1 VRHEGNATTCVLTGV
16 GTVCV
21 SPFVGGFLRSG
32 DEIEFSSE
40 LAVPVAKE
48 VRIRRADGH
57 RLSDLYSAPIAYVS
71 QPRQDKR
78 QELFLRAE
86 VADGALSIRS
96 IHLPAAAVRDYF
108 YKGDR
113 HQPWDSS
120 PTLYELLQVPASAS
134 PGDLRLAYKLRRLE
148 LQSSYV
154 HPSKL
159 RDTERA
165 FNILMQP
172 NLRACYDTLLRDS
185 EAPVLFPYSGFGALL
200 TEGEMS
206 RDRTTFFA
214 RRILSFLPD
223 RRQRR
228 FRARLRQVD
237 FLHEHAVYRDS
248 RRKLEIV
255 LDPVVLPLTWDATW
269 NRWKHLLPTKVGVE
283 GVFIATGKYRLRCGE
298 WELLTWS
305 SALPSRLTL
314 TLPADVTDQ
323 IQAAK
328 KTHHRFGQY
337 SAALDMIRIRLETEP
352 LDGRELDR
360 ICADLGIPA
369 DFDVTQ
375 ISWRPDYDRFFYDQL
390 SKRARRVYLFR
401 GDYIMELEHAVV
413 VEVPQVGH
421 ATYVFAK
428 PPDLDLFVRM
438 YARVT
443 KDDIRRNRDGIA
455 ERLGFLGRVAH
466 GPNGR
471 TWLRDLKLRIGEP
484 VDYALALE

>member
-1 VRHEGNATTCVLTGV
+1 
-16 GTVCV
+16 
-21 SPFVGGFLRSG
+21 
-32 DEIEFSSE
+32 
-40 LAVPVAKE
+40 VP
-48 VRIRRADGH
+48 
-57 RLSDLYSAPIAYVS
+57 
-71 QPRQDKR
+71 
-78 QELFLRAE
+78 
-86 VADGALSIRS
+86 
-96 IHLPAAAVRDYF
+96 
-108 YKGDR
+108 
-113 HQPWDSS
+113 
-120 PTLYELLQVPASAS
+120 
-134 PGDLRLAYKLRRLE
+134 
-148 LQSSYV
+148 
-154 HPSKL
+154 PSKL
-159 RDTERA
+159 RDPERA
-165 FNILMQP
+165 FNILMQS
-172 NLRACYDTLLRDS
+172 NLRACYDTLLRDP
-185 EAPVLFPYSGFGALL
+185 EAPVLFPNSGFGALL

-206 RDRTTFFA
+206 RDSATFFA

-237 FLHEHAVYRDS
+237 FLHDHAVYRDS

-255 LDPVVLPLTWDATW
+255 LDPVVLPLAWDATW
-269 NRWKHLLPTKVGVE
+269 NRWKHLLSTKVDVE
-283 GVFIATGKYRLRCGE
+283 GVFIATGKYRLRGGE
-298 WELLTWS
+298 WQLLTWS
-305 SALPSRLTL
+305 SALPSRLSL
-314 TLPADVTDQ
+314 TLPADITDQ

-337 SAALDMIRIRLETEP
+337 SAALDKIRVRLETEP
-352 LDGRELDR
+352 LDVRELDR
-360 ICADLGIPA
+360 ICADLDIPA

-390 SKRARRVYLFR
+390 RKRARRVYLFR
-401 GDYIMELEHAVV
+401 GDYIMELKHTVV

-428 PPDLDLFVRM
+428 ASDLDSFVHM

>member
-1 VRHEGNATTCVLTGV
+1 
-16 GTVCV
+16 
-21 SPFVGGFLRSG
+21 VGGFLQSG

-48 VRIRRADGH
+48 VRVTRSAGRRP
-57 RLSDLYSAPIAYVS
+57 SELYFAQIAYVS
-71 QPRQDKR
+71 QPHQDKR

-86 VADGALSIRS
+86 VANGALGIRS

-108 YKGDR
+108 YRGDR

-148 LQSSYV
+148 LQSSRV
-154 HPSKL
+154 HPSKI

-165 FNILMQP
+165 FNILMQS
-172 NLRACYDTLLRDS
+172 NLRACYDTLLRNP
-185 EAPVLFPYSGFGALL
+185 EAPVLFPNSGFGALL

-206 RDRTTFFA
+206 RERTTFFT

-223 RRQRR
+223 RRHQR
-228 FRARLRQVD
+228 FRARLRQID
-237 FLHEHAVYRDS
+237 FLHDHAVYRDS

-269 NRWKHLLPTKVGVE
+269 NRWKHLLPTKVGVD
-283 GVFIATGKYRLRCGE
+283 GVFIATGKYRLRGGE
-298 WELLTWS
+298 WQLLTWS
-305 SALPSRLTL
+305 SALPSRLSL
-314 TLPADVTDQ
+314 TLPADITDQ

-337 SAALDMIRIRLETEP
+337 SAALDKIRVRLETEP
-352 LDGRELDR
+352 LEVRELDG

-369 DFDVTQ
+369 DFDVSQ
-375 ISWRPDYDRFFYDQL
+375 ISWKSDYDRSFYDQL
-390 SKRARRVYLFR
+390 RKRARRMYLFR
-401 GDYIMELEHAVV
+401 GDYIMELEHAVA

-428 PPDLDLFVRM
+428 ASNLDSFVRM